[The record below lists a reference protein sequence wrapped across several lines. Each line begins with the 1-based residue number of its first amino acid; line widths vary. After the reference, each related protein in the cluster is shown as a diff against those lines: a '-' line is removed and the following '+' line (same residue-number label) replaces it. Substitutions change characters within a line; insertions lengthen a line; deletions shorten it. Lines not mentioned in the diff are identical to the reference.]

1 MFNRPHWTIYG
12 SHLPRFARCHSWVAP
27 RRTSLRFADCV
38 RIPLADDLAQR
49 PRVDEIV
56 RRVKCDLYEAVA
68 DRLNAP
74 YGYEWLHSWTA
85 QANLNLIVNNQSI
98 LSPGAVITEPLR
110 AVTVPQK
117 VTNFGQS
124 FNFGLGASANNT
136 ATRNETITF
145 TVSLDELM
153 EQFPKGPQNCD
164 FPNYIDL
171 RSELGLKD
179 WIESSLRPVD
189 DGYLKIGYHKTPK
202 TGTSAGAATALK
214 GKNNVNDVSA
224 SLQSSGALTGQ
235 RSTQVNPPECER
247 PGLPSASPDRTEI
260 KQDLRV
266 VICDLLTFYASFVVE
281 TPSPPELAPG
291 PAAPPAKPPAGQQAE
306 PKAGQQPAPGMQPT
320 APPPIHDLT
329 NATGSTVKFVVKTIQ
344 DIQVTVRDLQT
355 LGAAGAK
362 ARKALESTARDLA
375 AFVDPP
381 LDTISHQVQF
391 IIVWNAS
398 ASPSW
403 TLLHFK
409 GPSPSSGSLFSAT
422 ATKTHTLNIVL
433 GSPSSPDSAGAL
445 QALQIGTAVGNALT
459 TGVMP

>member
-1 MFNRPHWTIYG
+1 VRV
-12 SHLPRFARCHSWVAP
+12 PRVAIAIVAVCAFAL
-27 RRTSLRFADCV
+27 TDCV
-38 RIPLADDLAQR
+38 RVPNADDLAQG

-56 RRVKCDLYEAVA
+56 RRVKCDLYEALA

-74 YGYEWLHSWTA
+74 YGYEWLQAWTA
-85 QANLNLIVNNQSI
+85 QANLNLIVNDQSI

-124 FNFGLGASANNT
+124 FNFGLGISANNT

-153 EQFPKGPQNCD
+153 VGNGRQNCD
-164 FPNYIDL
+164 FPNYMDL

-179 WIESSLRPVD
+179 WIESSLSPVE

-202 TGTSAGAATALK
+202 TGSSAGTATAAK
-214 GKNNVNDVSA
+214 GSSNVIAAYAN
-224 SLQSSGALTGQ
+224 LQKSNALRGQ
-235 RSTQVNPPECER
+235 RATQPVNLPDCEWPR
-247 PGLPSASPDRTEI
+247 GFPSASPDRAEI
-260 KQDLRV
+260 LLDLRV
-266 VICDLLTFYASFVVE
+266 VICDLITFYNPVVVD
-281 TPSPPELAPG
+281 TNPSKPLAPH
-291 PAAPPAKPPAGQQAE
+291 PAAPPAKPQAGEQAKPE
-306 PKAGQQPAPGMQPT
+306 AGQQPAPGMQPT

-344 DIQVTVRDLQT
+344 DIQVTIRDLET
-355 LGAAGAK
+355 LGPSGAM

-445 QALQIGTAVGNALT
+445 QALQIGSAVGNALT
-459 TGVMP
+459 TGVIP